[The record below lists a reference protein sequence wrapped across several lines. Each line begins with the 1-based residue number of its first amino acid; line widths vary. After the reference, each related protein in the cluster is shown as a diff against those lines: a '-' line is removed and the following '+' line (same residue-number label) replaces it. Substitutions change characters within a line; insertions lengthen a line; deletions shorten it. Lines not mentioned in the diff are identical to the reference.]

1 MFSPQ
6 NYVNTLTTLSNVKV
20 KTILEVR
27 NIIFLIPAFNQAN
40 IFLCVFKHTHTPT
53 KKKTYK
59 EGKLNMHTITILWIL
74 TVSNTSWKIFEN
86 LPVSACI
93 WESACIQPGISAPIT
108 VIQQSPQCISCI
120 FVNVSSLFI
129 CLFPFGNG
137 WVKWTQEAILFS
149 PGFWHLQFLHFQVDH
164 KHQAKC

>member
-93 WESACIQPGISAPIT
+93 
-108 VIQQSPQCISCI
+108 
-120 FVNVSSLFI
+120 
-129 CLFPFGNG
+129 
-137 WVKWTQEAILFS
+137 
-149 PGFWHLQFLHFQVDH
+149 
-164 KHQAKC
+164 